1 MKDSIELLSNII
13 TDKLEDELKYLYNNG
28 LSDEDVLDV
37 INSVQY
43 NLKNKIYFNMK
54 LKTDRYGY

>member
-1 MKDSIELLSNII
+1 MKDSIELVSNII

-28 LSDEDVLDV
+28 LSDEDVLDI

-54 LKTDRYGY
+54 LKNDRYDY